1 MHVSLSMNFA
11 GSRSRISQKVDPLEI
26 AIDRSIMFEAQ
37 QLQLVTR
44 KFQSCIAKCVADSRI
59 LVQESD
65 VPVRKWRRFM

>member
-11 GSRSRISQKVDPLEI
+11 GSRSRISQKVDPQEI
-26 AIDRSIMFEAQ
+26 AIDRSIMFEPQ

-44 KFQSCIAKCVADSRI
+44 KFQSCVAKTVPDSRI

-65 VPVRKWRRFM
+65 VPVRK